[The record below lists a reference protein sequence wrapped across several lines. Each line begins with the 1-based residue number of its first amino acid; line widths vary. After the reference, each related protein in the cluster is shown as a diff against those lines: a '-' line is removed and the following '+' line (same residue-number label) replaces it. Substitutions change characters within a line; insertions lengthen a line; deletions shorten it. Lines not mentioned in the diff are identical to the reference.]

1 MGSVVVPT
9 FVSLAS
15 DHDIEVRSRGV
26 QLIVSLAQHCSP
38 EWCPKLINI
47 ISEVCL
53 YVSVCVVCACVCVCA
68 CVRACLCLC
77 LVCVFVCLLVCVWY
91 KG

>member
-53 YVSVCVVCACVCVCA
+53 YVSVCVVCACVCVCMCA
-68 CVRACLCLC
+68 CVSVSVSC
-77 LVCVFVCLLVCVWY
+77 VCVCVLACVCVV
-91 KG
+91 